1 MSAAAGSQT
10 PTFLWL
16 TGHVRNV
23 GDSMLRRPL
32 SDLYRGVGP
41 IRVWSGAPGSGY
53 AAGLRMSDGESAPS
67 FRSWAG
73 EFTIAALRG
82 RPTFVFNAGEFGVTK
97 AYFFGLLAL
106 APALILARVKGAR
119 IVWAGAGVKNR
130 RRYFMWPFDA
140 LARMAADLRWRDVTS
155 ARLMGRGQTMPD
167 WGFGIGPGGETAP
180 ALAVV
185 DPAARGTI
193 AVSLRGDRREPSEEW
208 LDAVERLA
216 HRLNRGVVCV
226 VQVQD
231 DDALMRR
238 IAERLGAE
246 LVGWGDGDHWA
257 QEQRVR
263 EAYSQSVLAL
273 SDRLHGLVIAATEGA
288 IPLGWCEATTVKV
301 ANHFEVIG
309 ADHVGPGESS
319 VIDLIDELDESRV
332 AQLSAES
339 TARIVDARARVDAV
353 REELVAGNCAD
364 VSGRAR
370 R

>member
-1 MSAAAGSQT
+1 MSAGTSSQT

-32 SDLYRGVGP
+32 ADLYRSVGP
-41 IRVWSGAPGSGY
+41 IRVWSGAPASGY
-53 AAGLRMSDGESAPS
+53 AAGLRIAAEESSPT
-67 FRSWAG
+67 FRNWAW
-73 EFTIAALRG
+73 EFTIAAMRG

-106 APALILARVKGAR
+106 APALILARAKGSR

-130 RRYFMWPFDA
+130 RKYFMWPFDA
-140 LARMAADLRWRDVTS
+140 LARAAGDLRWRDVTS
-155 ARLMGRGQTMPD
+155 TSLMGRGRTMPD
-167 WGFGIGPGGETAP
+167 WGFGIGPGGQSAP
-180 ALAVV
+180 ALDVAE
-185 DPAARGTI
+185 PTSRHKI
-193 AVSLRGDRREPSEEW
+193 ALSLRGDRTEPSEEW
-208 LDAVERLA
+208 LDAVDRLA
-216 HRLNRGVVCV
+216 HRLDREIVCV

-238 IAERLGAE
+238 VADRLGAE

-301 ANHFEVIG
+301 TNHFEVIG
-309 ADHVGPGESS
+309 ADHVGPGGSP
-319 VIDLIDELDESRV
+319 VVDLIDALDEARIV
-332 AQLSAES
+332 ELSVES
-339 TARIVDARARVDAV
+339 TARIIDARARVDAV
-353 REELVAGNCAD
+353 REELAAAEL
-364 VSGRAR
+364 R
-370 R
+370 

>member
-1 MSAAAGSQT
+1 MSVGASRQT

-32 SDLYRGVGP
+32 ADLYRGVGP
-41 IRVWSGAPGSGY
+41 IRVWSGAPASGY
-53 AAGLRMSDGESAPS
+53 AAGLRISEDESAPS
-67 FRSWAG
+67 FRAWAW
-73 EFTIAALRG
+73 EFTIAAVRG

-106 APALILARVKGAR
+106 APALILARAKGSR

-130 RRYFMWPFDA
+130 RKYFMWPFDA
-140 LARMAADLRWRDVTS
+140 LAKAAADLRWRDVTS
-155 ARLMGRGQTMPD
+155 TPLMGRGRTMPD
-167 WGFGIGPGGETAP
+167 WGFGIGPGGGSAP
-180 ALAVV
+180 ALDAA
-185 DPAARGTI
+185 DPTSRRTI

-208 LDAVERLA
+208 LDAVDRLA
-216 HRLNRGVVCV
+216 HRLDREIVCV

-238 IAERLGAE
+238 VADRLGAE

-263 EAYSQSVLAL
+263 EAYSRSVLAL

-301 ANHFEVIG
+301 TNHFEVIG
-309 ADHVGPGESS
+309 AVHVGPGDSS
-319 VIDLIDELDESRV
+319 VVELIDALGDARVDE
-332 AQLSAES
+332 LSADS
-339 TARIVDARARVDAV
+339 TARILDARARVDAV
-353 REELVAGNCAD
+353 REELAAAE
-364 VSGRAR
+364 SR
-370 R
+370 